1 MFYLFIILGCIFL
14 INTAV
19 FYLDSEKNESIPKT
33 ISRECPSKTGY
44 YNYEYLDYVYYPY
57 YYPYPYLEETIPI
70 LYYPYV

>member
-1 MFYLFIILGCIFL
+1 MIYLFIILGCIFL

-19 FYLDSEKNESIPKT
+19 FYSEKKYEKT
-33 ISRECPSKTGY
+33 IASEYPSKSGY
-44 YNYEYLDYVYYPY
+44 YNYESGYLDYVYYPY

>member
-19 FYLDSEKNESIPKT
+19 FYSDSNSEKT
-33 ISRECPSKTGY
+33 IARECPSKSGY